1 MLLHAAHARRHA
13 RSDARLRC
21 RHIWNCR
28 TRSASIFTHGLFS
41 NVVTVYGGVCE
52 IAIACAVIYVPAFQR
67 EDAFQTADLG
77 GVFWLP
83 HFIYAGYIFGYNEAV
98 KWAVRNRPGGWVAT
112 HLGW

>member
-1 MLLHAAHARRHA
+1 MHA

-52 IAIACAVIYVPAFQR
+52 IAIACAVIYIPAFQR
-67 EDAFQTADLG
+67 EDAFQTADLS

-112 HLGW
+112 HLAW